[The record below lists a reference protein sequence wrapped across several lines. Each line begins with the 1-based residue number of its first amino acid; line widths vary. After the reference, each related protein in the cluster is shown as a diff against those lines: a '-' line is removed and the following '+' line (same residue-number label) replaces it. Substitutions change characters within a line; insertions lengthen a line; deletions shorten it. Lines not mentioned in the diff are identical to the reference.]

1 MPGVCRVVPMPDSPE
16 NKCPTCFGSGR
27 RYDRA
32 ERRVVDCYACGGSG
46 RINTSSP
53 PPDRETGELVIE
65 EHVPCEGDCEFCEET
80 ARAGEDYQYE
90 FDSTA
95 GFVAWLNGTLDASS
109 GVFRWVPD
117 SVEGGR
123 APSAATTDSDVKTNR
138 VEGEN

>member
-117 SVEGGR
+117 SVEGGTPGTGR
-123 APSAATTDSDVKTNR
+123 CAMPMSIPARRSAP
-138 VEGEN
+138 